1 MKISNKIGITYIV
14 VLFIST
20 SSFSQDI
27 GAERGVPQIH
37 AFGQLGASTTKNN
50 LGDENINLVR
60 AKIYYY
66 PTYNNTGSIITTT
79 GRKYSITNINFNI
92 YSNNFDSKM
101 SADSIYVFDNNQ
113 IKSVKINNK
122 IFKTYFNSEVSRNRM
137 YEVIYESDNVTLL
150 RKDKMVYTEVRDPLN
165 VNKPKINYKKEVNY
179 YVKKADNLKKIV
191 LKKKSMLKLFNDKK
205 NIVADYAKKNNLSFK
220 NERDVSMILKYY
232 NSL

>member
-113 IKSVKINNK
+113 IKSVKINNR

-191 LKKKSMLKLFNDKK
+191 LKKKSMLKLFNDEK
-205 NIVADYAKKNNLSFK
+205 NMVADYAKKNNLSFK